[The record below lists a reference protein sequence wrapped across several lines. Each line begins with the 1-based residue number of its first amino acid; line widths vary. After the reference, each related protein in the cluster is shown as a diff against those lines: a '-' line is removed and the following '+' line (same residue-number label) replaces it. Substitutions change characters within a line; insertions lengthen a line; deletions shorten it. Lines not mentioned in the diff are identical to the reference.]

1 MVHDNGQADETS
13 PDPIRSDPI
22 RYDDQNRVSIELEVA
37 TIKSRTLHNLREESG

>member
-13 PDPIRSDPI
+13 RPDPI
-22 RYDDQNRVSIELEVA
+22 RYDDQNHVSIEVEVA